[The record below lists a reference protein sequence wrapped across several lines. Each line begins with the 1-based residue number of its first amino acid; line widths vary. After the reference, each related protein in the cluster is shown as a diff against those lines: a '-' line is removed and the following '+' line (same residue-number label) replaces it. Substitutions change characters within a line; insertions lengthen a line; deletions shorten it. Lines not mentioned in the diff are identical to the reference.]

1 MYKPSKTLWL
11 ACSFLVN
18 PRKWVMEC
26 LCMNFLYFSFPSPGS
41 AILHIDVHHTIL
53 YYTWEVVQYFMVER
67 CACRP
72 CRCRPRTKLLKE
84 VGSPACQK
92 AYVLGCFPN
101 GKTDQ
106 NNIKKLAFFF
116 LYKRH
121 LEYLSL
127 FDLVDLSA
135 VVFSWLQMPGAMRPK
150 PSWRWPPPF
159 MTPTF

>member
-1 MYKPSKTLWL
+1 M
-11 ACSFLVN
+11 ACLQLLGES
-18 PRKWVMEC
+18 RKWVMEC

-92 AYVLGCFPN
+92 AYVLGCFPH

-106 NNIKKLAFFF
+106 NNIKKLAFFSCTKGTWNIF
-116 LYKRH
+116 PCLTW
-121 LEYLSL
+121 LIFPPWCSL
-127 FDLVDLSA
+127 GCKCLV
-135 VVFSWLQMPGAMRPK
+135 Q
-150 PSWRWPPPF
+150 
-159 MTPTF
+159 